1 MSQIKIPLDW
11 PNIGNSEK
19 ECVLKAL
26 DSGFVSTAGPLVNEF
41 EDEFAS
47 FLDCRNA
54 ISVVN
59 GTSGLHLA
67 LRLLNVGPGDEVI
80 VPALTFIASVNPI
93 TYVGATPV
101 IVDILPDTW
110 TIDPLQIEKSITRR
124 TKAIIPVH
132 LYGNPVNMDAIME
145 IARQHD
151 LFVIEDAT
159 ESLGS
164 TYKGSYTGTFGD
176 LGVFSFNGNKVI
188 TTGGGGMVI
197 TDNDELAQRA
207 RLLVNQG
214 RNAFEKEYVH
224 QEIGYNFRLTN
235 IQAALGLAQMKRLPE
250 FLAVK
255 RRNACIYQRELQDIP
270 GIGWQSEPKDA
281 ESNWWLFSILIEDEF
296 PEDRHSIITRL
307 VSKGIQVRSLFT
319 PLDKQPCY
327 SKYNIP
333 KCEIA
338 DYIYSR
344 GINLPSASFLTKG
357 NIIDVCRELLQRC

>member
-11 PNIGNSEK
+11 PNIGNLEK
-19 ECVLKAL
+19 EYVLKAL
-26 DSGFVSTAGPLVNEF
+26 DSGFVSTAGPLVKEF
-41 EDEFAS
+41 EDEFAA
-47 FLDCRNA
+47 FLDCKNA

-67 LRLLNVGPGDEVI
+67 LRLLNIGPGDEVI
-80 VPALTFIASVNPI
+80 VPSLTFIASANSV

-101 IVDILPDTW
+101 IVDVQPDTW
-110 TIDPLQIEKSITRR
+110 TIDPLQIEKAISSR

-132 LYGNPVNMDAIME
+132 LYGNPVDMDAIME
-145 IARQHD
+145 IARQHN
-151 LFVIEDAT
+151 LFVIEDAA

-164 TYKGSYTGTFGD
+164 TYKGNYTGTFGN

-188 TTGGGGMVI
+188 TTGGGGMVV

-214 RNAFEKEYVH
+214 RAAYEKEYIH

-255 RRNACIYQRELQDIP
+255 RRNARIYQRELQDIP
-270 GIGWQSEPKDA
+270 GIRWQKELIDA
-281 ESNWWLFSILIEDEF
+281 DSNWWLFSILVEDEF
-296 PEDRHSIITRL
+296 PEDRYSIMSRL
-307 VSKGIQVRSLFT
+307 TSKGIQVRPLFT

-327 SKYNIP
+327 SRYNIP

-338 DYIYSR
+338 DYLHSR
-344 GINLPSASFLTKG
+344 GINLPSASFLTEDDVF
-357 NIIDVCRELLQRC
+357 DVCRELLQR